1 MSGVQSVE
9 RAFAIL
15 RCLAGGPAGVSVIAD
30 RVGLPKSTVSRL
42 LSTLQALGAVEQ
54 SASGT
59 EYRVGDAMIDIA
71 AGAVPGRNLIAVA
84 RPHLAELVET
94 LGESTG
100 LSVLDGPAVLYLDQV
115 DADNPVLVR
124 DWTGER
130 LPPLNASSGLV
141 LVAHLP
147 KPERERFLATAS
159 DAEAVRRRLA
169 DIVERSYEWTC
180 EEFLPG
186 ISSVAAP
193 VFGAGG
199 EVVAAVHAHGPAYRF
214 PGPGAD
220 DDIAAEVVATAQRI
234 SARLVGAPDPV
245 RRAESFA
252 RSKTRSAHVAAPVA
266 R

>member
-15 RCLAGGPAGVSVIAD
+15 RCLAGGPAGVSHIAE

-71 AGAVPGRNLIAVA
+71 AGAVPGRNLIALA
-84 RPHLAELVET
+84 RPHLTELVQS
-94 LGESTG
+94 LGESAG
-100 LSVLDGPAVLYLDQV
+100 LAVLDGAAVLYLDQV
-115 DADNPVLVR
+115 DAVHPVQVR

-130 LPPLNASSGLV
+130 LAAHNASSGLI
-141 LVAHLP
+141 LLAHLP
-147 KPERERFLATAS
+147 TAERERYLADLDPTV
-159 DAEAVRRRLA
+159 DADALRRRLA
-169 DIVERSYEWTC
+169 TVTERGVEWTC

-193 VFGAGG
+193 VFGASR
-199 EVVAAVHAHGPAYRF
+199 EVVAAIHAHGPAYRF
-214 PGPGAD
+214 PGAD
-220 DDIAAEVVATAQRI
+220 DADAIAADVVRTARRI
-234 SARLVGAPDPV
+234 SAQLVGAPD
-245 RRAESFA
+245 RDRAD
-252 RSKTRSAHVAAPVA
+252 VAPLIS
-266 R
+266 